1 MELDFATLSRAERYK
16 LLVSTVVPRPIAL
29 VTTVSKTGIVNSAPF
44 SFFNAM
50 SSEPPL
56 VVLGLEVTDY
66 APRKD
71 TGDNIRDTGE
81 FVVSLVSQAI
91 AAHMNLCAMDF
102 PAEEDE
108 LEGAG
113 LTAVPSVKVKAPWI
127 KESRVS
133 FECKRMTTLEVGTGN
148 RIVVGEVVY
157 MHIDDACFD
166 PATFHVDAPMMQLI
180 GRMHGG
186 GWYTDTSGTFNM
198 PRIAYADWAV
208 DRRKA
213 GE

>member
-1 MELDFATLSRAERYK
+1 MELDFAKLSRPERYK
-16 LLVSTVVPRPIAL
+16 MLVSTVVPRPIAL
-29 VTTVSKTGIVNSAPF
+29 VTTVSRTGIVNSAPF

-66 APRKD
+66 SPRKD

-81 FVVSLVSQAI
+81 FVVSLVSEAI
-91 AAHMNLCAMDF
+91 APHMNLCAMDF

-108 LEGAG
+108 LDGAG
-113 LTAVPSVKVKAPWI
+113 LTAVPGVKVNVPYI
-127 KESRVS
+127 KESPVS

-166 PATFHVDAPMMQLI
+166 SEKMYVDAPMLKLI

-186 GWYTDTSGTFNM
+186 GWYTTTTGMFNM
-198 PRIAYADWAV
+198 PRIAYADWAKE
-208 DRRKA
+208 RKKA
-213 GE
+213 